1 MCKSI
6 LVVEDNDDLLLLF
19 RLVLESAGYQVET
32 VDNGQDAL
40 NVLGKLRPKLI
51 LMDVMMPKIS
61 GLEVARKIKD
71 QLGFHSLPI
80 LLVSGID
87 QIREEQLVNS
97 RADGI
102 LYKPFDLDD
111 LTSRVQGLISKSY
124 TNSDSNCYTP
134 QNKPTY
140 DYNAPK
146 LKSRTL
152 R

>member
-19 RLVLESAGYQVET
+19 RLVLESAGYQVAT
-32 VDNGQDAL
+32 VNNGQDAL

-61 GLEVARKIKD
+61 GLEVARRIKE
-71 QLGFHSLPI
+71 QLRFHSLPI

-87 QIREEQLVNS
+87 QIQEEQLVDS

-111 LTSRVQGLISKSY
+111 LTSRVKSLISKSY
-124 TNSDSNCYTP
+124 TNSDSDCYIP
-134 QNKPTY
+134 QNQPIHS
-140 DYNAPK
+140 YNAPK
-146 LKSRTL
+146 LKSRTFK
-152 R
+152 